1 MVLDLIESLPLPCTV
16 IEIDETLEHSGR
28 RSRFGCDRFTGYNAA
43 LQGAGID
50 GHRVPFSAHA
60 LGKGS
65 RLGQSFLGESEFG
78 LATEPFGRDALDMA
92 MPGEQDLWHLAL
104 SYCAPNSYK
113 SEATGVSGELIDS
126 CG

>member
-1 MVLDLIESLPLPCTV
+1 MR
-16 IEIDETLEHSGR
+16 TLEHSRR
-28 RSRFGCDRFTGYNAA
+28 RSRFDSDRFTGYNAA

-50 GHRVPFSAHA
+50 GHRVVPFAADA
-60 LGKGS
+60 LGKSG

-78 LATEPFGRDALDMA
+78 LASESFGRDSLDMA

-113 SEATGVSGELIDS
+113 SEATGMSGELTNS

>member
-1 MVLDLIESLPLPCTV
+1 MAT
-16 IEIDETLEHSGR
+16 
-28 RSRFGCDRFTGYNAA
+28 GCPFAA
-43 LQGAGID
+43 D
-50 GHRVPFSAHA
+50 A
-60 LGKGS
+60 LGKSG

-78 LATEPFGRDALDMA
+78 LASEPFGRDALDMA

-113 SEATGVSGELIDS
+113 SEATWVSGELIDS